1 LSSPGLKDW
10 LRIKM
15 EKENLSLR
23 KAAMMTQLS
32 HGTIADILKG
42 VSPSAE
48 TVRKLAQGFSS
59 GDGHERLALEDELLV
74 LAGHRTGRAEAED
87 VSPTMGRLLD
97 TVASFSEPQLNIMT
111 EFAKFLADR
120 GTENGKSS

>member
-1 LSSPGLKDW
+1 MSKEGIKEW

-15 EKENLSLR
+15 ESEGLSLR
-23 KAAMMTQLS
+23 KAASLTELS

-48 TVRKLAQGFSS
+48 TVKKLAQGFVG

-74 LAGHRTGRAEAED
+74 LAGHRTGRPEAED
-87 VSPTMGRLLD
+87 VSATMGRLLD
-97 TVASFSEPQLNIMT
+97 AVSSFSEPQLNLMT
-111 EFAKFLADR
+111 EFAKFLAREDR
-120 GTENGKSS
+120 

>member
-1 LSSPGLKDW
+1 MNSEGLKDW
-10 LRIKM
+10 LRKRM

-23 KAAMMTQLS
+23 KAAAMTDLS

-48 TVRKLAQGFSS
+48 TVRKLAHGFVS
-59 GDGHERLALEDELLV
+59 GNGQERLALEDELLI
-74 LAGHRTGRAEAED
+74 LAGHRTGRPEAED

-97 TVASFSEPQLNIMT
+97 AVASFSEPQLNLMS
-111 EFAKFLADR
+111 EFAKFLSR
-120 GTENGKSS
+120 EGR